1 MGTSM
6 HVVWSKKE
14 PGRVVYET
22 YKIVAAAGKDDGGP
36 QPTVRSRRHEVPVRS
51 RAHAAEIAAEKGYEL
66 FGEGEAWDSLPEQ

>member
-22 YKIVAAAGKDDGGP
+22 YKIVATEKDDRRE
-36 QPTVRSRRHEVPVRS
+36 PTVRSRRHEVAVHS

-66 FGEGEAWDSLPEQ
+66 FGEGEAWDSLPEE